1 MRGKE
6 PGFDPGCEPGQAG
19 GCMPKHEHGRE
30 GGCSPRHHH
39 MHGRG
44 HMGGSGARYFERG
57 GIKFAILEMLKTKPR
72 HGYDIIREME
82 EQSGGF
88 YSPSPGAVYPTLQA
102 LEDQDLVTSAAEE
115 GKKVYT
121 ITEAGA
127 AYLEEHKERA
137 QGHRERWEAQCGSG
151 PQGESSGIVSD
162 IRDTLGEVT
171 RAVRRTAGD
180 PARLKEI
187 GAVLEAV
194 GPCLVGRDA
203 GDGPARP
210 APHHHPGPDLC

>member
-1 MRGKE
+1 
-6 PGFDPGCEPGQAG
+6 
-19 GCMPKHEHGRE
+19 MP
-30 GGCSPRHHH
+30 PH

-44 HMGGSGARYFERG
+44 PGRGPGGRSFERG
-57 GIKFAILEMLKTKPR
+57 GIKFAILEMLKEKPR

-102 LEDQDLVTSAAEE
+102 LEDQDLVTSAAGE

-137 QGHRERWEAQCGSG
+137 KGHRDHWEAQWGTG
-151 PQGESSGIVSD
+151 PQAEGWGIVSD
-162 IRDTLGEVT
+162 IRDTMGDVM
-171 RAVRRTAGD
+171 RSVRRTAGD
-180 PARLKEI
+180 PARLKEV
-187 GAVLEAV
+187 GAVLEGAATQIKEI
-194 GPCLVGRDA
+194 LKR
-203 GDGPARP
+203 
-210 APHHHPGPDLC
+210 

>member
-1 MRGKE
+1 MGAKE
-6 PGFDPGCEPGQAG
+6 PGFDSGCDPEQAG
-19 GCMPKHEHGRE
+19 RCMPDHEHGC
-30 GGCSPRHHH
+30 GGERSPRHHH

-44 HMGGSGARYFERG
+44 SMRGPGARYFERG
-57 GIKFAILEMLKTKPR
+57 GIKFAILEMLKNKPR

-102 LEDQDLVTSAAEE
+102 LEDQDLVTSAAAE

-121 ITEAGA
+121 ITDAGV

-137 QGHRERWEAQCGSG
+137 KGHRDRWEAHCGTG
-151 PQGESSGIVSD
+151 PQGEGWGMVSD
-162 IRDTLGEVT
+162 IRDTLGDLT

-187 GAVLEAV
+187 GVVLE
-194 GPCLVGRDA
+194 DA
-203 GDGPARP
+203 AAQIKEILRR
-210 APHHHPGPDLC
+210 

>member
-1 MRGKE
+1 MRAKE
-6 PGFDPGCEPGQAG
+6 PVSDPGRDPEQAEG
-19 GCMPKHEHGRE
+19 SRSDQEHGC
-30 GGCSPRHHH
+30 GGDRSPRHHH

-44 HMGGSGARYFERG
+44 HMRGPGARYFERG
-57 GIKFAILEMLKTKPR
+57 GIKFAILEMLKNKPR

-102 LEDQDLVTSAAEE
+102 LEDQDLVTSAAAE

-121 ITEAGA
+121 ITEAGV

-137 QGHRERWEAQCGSG
+137 KGHRDHWEAQCGTG
-151 PQGESSGIVSD
+151 PQGEGWGIVSD
-162 IRDTLGEVT
+162 IRDTLGELT

-180 PARLKEI
+180 PARLKEV
-187 GAVLEAV
+187 GAVLE
-194 GPCLVGRDA
+194 DA
-203 GDGPARP
+203 AAQIKEILKR
-210 APHHHPGPDLC
+210 